1 MRFKALK
8 WQWFEELSATEAEK
22 RKKAAALRGISP
34 GADFFAAGRE
44 KQ

>member
-1 MRFKALK
+1 MRFNALK

-22 RKKAAALRGISP
+22 RKKAAALRGSP
-34 GADFFAAGRE
+34 PGGGFFAAGRE

>member
-1 MRFKALK
+1 MRFNALK

-22 RKKAAALRGISP
+22 RKKAAALREIPP
-34 GADFFAAGRE
+34 GGFFAAGRE